1 MALVV
6 KNLPVNARDTRDVGL
21 MPGSGRFPWK
31 RVWQSIPV
39 FLPGKSHRQRSLVGY
54 SPQGYEELDTIE
66 ATEHAHT
73 YRD

>member
-54 SPQGYEELDTIE
+54 SPWSHKELDM
-66 ATEHAHT
+66 TELLNNNKT
-73 YRD
+73 KI